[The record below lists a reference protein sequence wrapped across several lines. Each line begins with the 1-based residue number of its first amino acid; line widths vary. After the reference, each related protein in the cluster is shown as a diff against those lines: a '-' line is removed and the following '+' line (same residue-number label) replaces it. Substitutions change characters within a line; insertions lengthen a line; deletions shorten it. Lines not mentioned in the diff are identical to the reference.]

1 MIKLVKLSKKYK
13 TELIEMMDEW
23 TKANEKI
30 IPSAITHGDY
40 HDLDEYIKSIY
51 DNSRRLVPSTTYF
64 VYEEEHH
71 KFIGAVNIRHFL
83 NDNLLLLGGHI
94 GIGIRPS
101 YRGKGYGKSAVKL
114 ALEICKKMNIKE
126 VLMTCDKNN
135 VASRNMILSNHG
147 ILENE
152 EILVDRCIQRFWIK
166 N

>member
-1 MIKLVKLSKKYK
+1 MIKLVRLSKKYNNQL
-13 TELIEMMDEW
+13 TEMMDEW
-23 TKANEKI
+23 TNVNEKI

-40 HDLDEYIKSIY
+40 HQIEAYIKSID
-51 DNSRRLVPSTTYF
+51 DNSKRLVPSTTYF
-64 VYEEEHH
+64 ILKEDEQ

-101 YRGKGYGKSAVKL
+101 YRSKGYGKTAVKL
-114 ALEICKKMNIKE
+114 ALDICKKMNINE

-135 VASRNMILSNHG
+135 IASRNMILSNQG
-147 ILENE
+147 VLENE
-152 EILVDRCIQRFWIK
+152 EFLVDRYIQRFWIK